1 MKFLDIILIIIVII
15 AFGTTILIYS
25 DNYDSYNNYENYS
38 TICNTSKQNAPYEKP
53 QTNVFFDKNGEYIT
67 LLDEMPKLNNGYHLV
82 QIPCPKYPTDPI
94 YHNHP
99 LYHNEINN
107 DGIICW
113 QYNKII

>member
-67 LLDEMPKLNNGYHLV
+67 LLDEMPKVQNTLQLGAAGQVYMNRVLNKFDYCGLEY
-82 QIPCPKYPTDPI
+82 IS
-94 YHNHP
+94 
-99 LYHNEINN
+99 
-107 DGIICW
+107 
-113 QYNKII
+113 